1 MDVYQTEEQQVEAL
15 KRWWEKNARS
25 TIIALIAGLGIILG
39 GRAWVDYRHTQ
50 SEVAATMAQ
59 TMLAAMQ
66 DGKND
71 AALEQAGRIL
81 GQYENTPYA
90 TVAALTSAKIKVSQ
104 GDSATARTHLQWV
117 LDHGKPEE
125 MVNIARLRLARVMLE
140 AGEAQQALGVLGKE
154 PAPGFIAVQKE
165 LEGDIYRSLD
175 QADNA
180 RVAYRAAIDALTA
193 QARNR
198 AELEMKLDGVGGGNE
213 PVTETP
219 RS

>member
-15 KRWWEKNARS
+15 KRWWDKNARS
-25 TIIALIAGLGIILG
+25 TIVALIAGLGIILG
-39 GRAWVDYRHTQ
+39 GRAWVDYGHSQ
-50 SEVAATMAQ
+50 SATAAMMAQ

-81 GQYENTPYA
+81 GQYEETPYA
-90 TVAALTSAKIKVSQ
+90 TIAALTTAKIKVAQ
-104 GDSATARTHLQWV
+104 GDDAAARIQLQWV
-117 LDHGKPEE
+117 LDHGKPTE
-125 MVNIARLRLARVMLE
+125 MVSIARLRLARVMLNG
-140 AGEAQQALGVLGKE
+140 GEGQQALGVLDKE
-154 PAPGFIAVQKE
+154 PAAGFLAAQKE

-175 QADNA
+175 QVDTA
-180 RVAYRAAIDALTA
+180 RAAYRAAVAALTP

-198 AELEMKLDGVGGGNE
+198 AALEMKLDSVGGGSA
-213 PVTETP
+213 PIADLP

>member
-15 KRWWEKNARS
+15 KKWWDKNARS
-25 TIIALIAGLGIILG
+25 TILIMIAGLGVILG

-50 SEVAATMAQ
+50 GEAAGLMAQ

-81 GQYENTPYA
+81 GQYESTPYA
-90 TVAALTSAKIKVSQ
+90 TIAAMASAKIKIAQ
-104 GDSATARTHLQWV
+104 GDNAAARTHLQWV
-117 LDHGKPEE
+117 LDHGKPQE
-125 MVNIARLRLARVMLE
+125 MVNVARLRLARVMLE
-140 AGEAQQALGVLGKE
+140 GGEAQQALGVLDKE
-154 PAPGFIAVQKE
+154 PAAGFVAVQKE

-175 QADNA
+175 QIDNA
-180 RVAYRAAIDALTA
+180 RSAYRAAIAALTP

-213 PVTETP
+213 PVAETP